1 MRPWRQVHT
10 LAWLQLQAHT
20 LAWLQ
25 LQALEK
31 PDMLS
36 IVLNDY
42 SRGHAMQ
49 VLTGMSLGAVA
60 QKCIEHAGTLRP
72 VSASIRLQLTAFIDW
87 SLMSQ
92 CAMTGFALCLQAR
105 IPQSHPVVGSV
116 LLLPP

>member
-1 MRPWRQVHT
+1 MVWPWRQVHT
-10 LAWLQLQAHT
+10 S
-20 LAWLQ
+20 AWLQ
-25 LQALEK
+25 LQALET

-72 VSASIRLQLTAFIDW
+72 ASIWAGTDNF
-87 SLMSQ
+87 
-92 CAMTGFALCLQAR
+92 
-105 IPQSHPVVGSV
+105 H
-116 LLLPP
+116 

>member
-1 MRPWRQVHT
+1 MVWPWRQVHT
-10 LAWLQLQAHT
+10 S
-20 LAWLQ
+20 AWLQ

-36 IVLNDY
+36 IAFNDY

-72 VSASIRLQLTAFIDW
+72 ASIWAGTDSF
-87 SLMSQ
+87 
-92 CAMTGFALCLQAR
+92 
-105 IPQSHPVVGSV
+105 H
-116 LLLPP
+116 